1 MKELKNL
8 ILNNPNLDIIPLI
21 GETSKIE
28 TNEELRLSKIKRAF
42 IDEYYVLDTIL
53 CFRSQDGERLDS
65 LPDTIIPWKKAIFV
79 EIYEN

>member
-21 GETSKIE
+21 GETNKIE

-42 IDEYYVLDTIL
+42 IDEKRTAHL
-53 CFRSQDGERLDS
+53 
-65 LPDTIIPWKKAIFV
+65 
-79 EIYEN
+79 